1 MPPDVVANAA
11 TSAAAA
17 VEPISG
23 LTVWLLGASLGMTA
37 CAVSCLPFIGTWA
50 FGRGG
55 QGRDWDLALFLGGRL
70 IAYTVLGALAGGL
83 GRWFVQELSQGW
95 GNAAIGMASLASA
108 LWLVWPRQSHR
119 SCAAL
124 NRFAGLSPLL
134 LGAALTLIP
143 CAPLATLLST
153 CAAGG
158 DAWQG
163 GKFGALFGAGALLT
177 PMLFLIPAV
186 GSLARRIQSNREWL
200 VPWLQRGAALVLA
213 LLGLRRIGLVD
224 DGLAVACAVF
234 VMTLLALRFNRQ
246 SKQRQTL
253 ATIKI
258 VRR

>member
-1 MPPDVVANAA
+1 MSPDVVAN
-11 TSAAAA
+11 AAA

-70 IAYTVLGALAGGL
+70 IAYTMLGALAGGL

-95 GNAAIGMASLASA
+95 GNLVIGMASLASA
-108 LWLVWPRQSHR
+108 LWLAWPRQSHR

-186 GSLARRIQSNREWL
+186 GSLARHIQSNREWL

-213 LLGLRRIGLVD
+213 LLGLRRIALVD
-224 DGLAVACAVF
+224 DGIAVSCAVF

-246 SKQRQTL
+246 SKQRKSL

-258 VRR
+258 LRH